1 MLMSNKTKFIFSCL
15 TVFLVFTYT
24 SNCFSKETLQNNKN
38 SSDSIEVIS
47 FDDVKTGCFRIIY
60 FIHRNISVWEWSEEK
75 VKTMLKTKLEPY
87 LLWFNTAE
95 SIQLLSLYESV
106 DWEVDKM
113 IEIHSLPEYS
123 VCSEF

>member
-15 TVFLVFTYT
+15 AVFLIFTHT
-24 SNCFSKETLQNNKN
+24 SNCFSKETPQNNKN
-38 SSDSIEVIS
+38 SSDSIENIS

-60 FIHRNISVWEWSEEK
+60 FIQRNIIVWEWSEEK
-75 VKTMLKTKLEPY
+75 VKTMLKNKLEPY

-106 DWEVDKM
+106 DWDIDKM
-113 IEIHSLPEYS
+113 IEIHSLPK
-123 VCSEF
+123 